1 MPAEGAR
8 TGGPPGRRGRLRG
21 IVAAYAGFQPDARRF
36 LLVTLVVGAAQSL
49 YWVDF
54 NLYLG
59 SLGLSNSFV
68 GVVAAVGSLA
78 AMLAAFPASA
88 VSDRVGRRP
97 VLLAG
102 VALTVVATAGLV
114 AVTEPAAIILLAAVL
129 AAGQQAFAVV
139 TVPYMTEH
147 STREHRAELF
157 AAQYATMTFTGV
169 GAAVLGAVVAAVA
182 SSLWGLH
189 SGDPGVY
196 RILLA
201 IMVAFGVVGFGV
213 LLTLRD
219 DRPRRP
225 RPRTAEQR
233 AGDAWGGEPIAMR
246 PDLAR
251 PRTLSRVG
259 IVVHDRGLFFKLLFP
274 GFLTALGAGQVIPFL
289 NVFVESK
296 FDLSLASLNLV
307 FAISALGTTLAI
319 LLQPILA
326 RRVGK
331 VGSVVLVQS
340 VSIPF
345 IAVLGFSP
353 ILWTVVV
360 ALAVRNS
367 LMNAG
372 SPMITA
378 FSQEQVRPD
387 ERATLAAAQNLLW
400 SLGWVIAGLWYG
412 VLQAALGFETGYTV
426 AFVTITVLYSV
437 ATGLYWLWFRDAERP
452 VTVQKRAVGGA
463 A

>member
-1 MPAEGAR
+1 MPAEGTR

-102 VALTVVATAGLV
+102 VALTVVATTGLV
-114 AVTEPAAIILLAAVL
+114 AVTEPVAIILLAAVL

-139 TVPYMTEH
+139 TVPYLTEH

-157 AAQYATMTFTGV
+157 AAQYATMTVTGV
-169 GAAVLGAVVAAVA
+169 GAAVLGAVVASVA
-182 SSLWGLH
+182 SNLWGLH

-219 DRPRRP
+219 DRPR
-225 RPRTAEQR
+225 PRTAEQR
-233 AGDAWGGEPIAMR
+233 AGDALGGEPIPMR
-246 PDLAR
+246 PDRAR

-289 NVFVESK
+289 NVFVQNK

-353 ILWTVVV
+353 ILWTVVI

-437 ATGLYWLWFRDAERP
+437 ATALYWLWFRDAERP
-452 VTVQKRAVGGA
+452 VTVEKRTVGGA

>member
-1 MPAEGAR
+1 MPVEEAR
-8 TGGPPGRRGRLRG
+8 AADGSGRRGRLRAA
-21 IVAAYAGFQPDARRF
+21 VAAYTAFQPDARRF

-54 NLYLG
+54 NLYLT
-59 SLGLSNSFV
+59 SLGLSNSFI
-68 GVVAAVGSLA
+68 GVVAAVGSAA
-78 AMLAAFPASA
+78 AMVAAFPASA
-88 VSDRVGRRP
+88 ASDRVGRRA

-114 AVTEPAAIILLAAVL
+114 AFTDAVAILVLAVIL
-129 AAGQQAFAVV
+129 AAGQQTFGVV
-139 TVPYMTEH
+139 TVPYLTEH
-147 STREHRAELF
+147 STRAHRAELF
-157 AAQYATMTFTGV
+157 AAQYATQTVTS
-169 GAAVLGAVVAAVA
+169 VAAAIIGATVA
-182 SSLWGLH
+182 ALASTLWGLG

-196 RILLA
+196 RILFVL
-201 IMVAFGVVGFGV
+201 MVAFGVVGFGV

-219 DRPRRP
+219 DRPARM

-233 AGDAWGGEPIAMR
+233 AGDAWGGEPISLRA
-246 PDLAR
+246 DLDH

-259 IVVHDRGLFFKLLFP
+259 IVVRDRGLFFKLLFP

-289 NVFVESK
+289 NVFVERK
-296 FDLSLASLNLV
+296 FDLSLSALNLV
-307 FAISALGTTLAI
+307 FAISAFGTTLAI

-353 ILWTVVV
+353 ILWTVVI

-372 SPMITA
+372 SPMIMA
-378 FSQEQVRPD
+378 FGQEQVRPD
-387 ERATLAAAQNLLW
+387 ERATLAAASSLLW

-412 VLQAALGFETGYTV
+412 FLQAALGFDAGYTV
-426 AFVTITVLYSV
+426 AFITITVLYSI
-437 ATGLYWLWFRDAERP
+437 ATALYWFWFRDAERP
-452 VTVQKRAVGGA
+452 ATVTRPAIGGPA
-463 A
+463 

>member
-1 MPAEGAR
+1 MTAGDA
-8 TGGPPGRRGRLRG
+8 TGGAAGRHGRLRG
-21 IVAAYAGFQPDARRF
+21 AVAAYASFEPDARRF
-36 LLVTLVVGAAQSL
+36 LVVTLVVGAAQSL

-59 SLGLSNSFV
+59 SLGLTNSFI

-88 VSDRVGRRP
+88 LSDRIGRRA

-102 VALTVVATAGLV
+102 VALTVVATTGLV
-114 AVTEPAAIILLAAVL
+114 AIPDPAAIIVLAAVL
-129 AAGQQAFAVV
+129 AAGQQAFAVA
-139 TVPYMTEH
+139 TVPYITEH

-169 GAAVLGAVVAAVA
+169 GAAMLGAVVAAIA
-182 SSLWGLH
+182 TSAWGLP
-189 SGDPGVY
+189 SGDPAVY
-196 RILLA
+196 RVLLA
-201 IMVAFGVVGFGV
+201 VMVAFGVVGFAI
-213 LLTLRD
+213 LLTLHD
-219 DRPRRP
+219 DRPPRR

-233 AGDAWGGEPIAMR
+233 IEDGWSGEPIALR
-246 PDLAR
+246 SDRVR

-259 IVVHDRGLFFKLLFP
+259 IVVHDRALFFKLLFP

-289 NVFVESK
+289 NVFIETK

-307 FAISALGTTLAI
+307 FAISAFGTTLAI
-319 LLQPILA
+319 LLQPVLA

-331 VGSVVLVQS
+331 VGSVVLVQA

-345 IAVLGFSP
+345 IVVLGFSP
-353 ILWTVVV
+353 LLWTVVL

-378 FSQEQVRPD
+378 FSQEQVRRD

-412 VLQAALGFETGYTV
+412 ALQAALGFSLGYTV
-426 AFVTITVLYSV
+426 AFVTIIALYSA
-437 ATGLYWLWFRDAERP
+437 ATALYWLWFRDAER
-452 VTVQKRAVGGA
+452 VAAEARRAVDRA

>member
-1 MPAEGAR
+1 MPAEGTR
-8 TGGPPGRRGRLRG
+8 TGGSPGRRGRLRG

-102 VALTVVATAGLV
+102 VALTVIATTGLV
-114 AVTEPAAIILLAAVL
+114 AVTEPVAIILLAAVL

-139 TVPYMTEH
+139 TVPYLTEH

-157 AAQYATMTFTGV
+157 AAQYATMTVTGV

-182 SSLWGLH
+182 SNLWGLH

-201 IMVAFGVVGFGV
+201 IMVAFGVVGFCV

-219 DRPRRP
+219 DRP

-233 AGDAWGGEPIAMR
+233 AGDALGGEPIPMR
-246 PDLAR
+246 PDRAR

-259 IVVHDRGLFFKLLFP
+259 IVVHDRELFFKLLFP

-289 NVFVESK
+289 NVFVQNK

-353 ILWTVVV
+353 ILWTVVI

-412 VLQAALGFETGYTV
+412 VLQGALGFETGYTV

-452 VTVQKRAVGGA
+452 VPVQKRTVGGA

>member
-1 MPAEGAR
+1 M
-8 TGGPPGRRGRLRG
+8 TVGGSGGGMAGRHGRLRG
-21 IVAAYAGFQPDARRF
+21 ALAAYASFEPDARRF
-36 LLVTLVVGAAQSL
+36 LVVTLVVGAAQSL

-59 SLGLSNSFV
+59 SLGLTNSFV

-78 AMLAAFPASA
+78 AMVVAFPASA
-88 VSDRVGRRP
+88 VSDRIGRRA
-97 VLLAG
+97 VLLVG
-102 VALTVVATAGLV
+102 VALTVVATTGLV
-114 AVTEPAAIILLAAVL
+114 AIPEPVAIIVLAAIL
-129 AAGQQAFAVV
+129 AAGQQTFAVV
-139 TVPYMTEH
+139 TVPYVTEH
-147 STREHRAELF
+147 STRDHRAELF

-169 GAAVLGAVVAAVA
+169 GAAMLGAVVAAIA
-182 SSLWGLH
+182 SSAWGLQ
-189 SGDPGVY
+189 SGDPAVY
-196 RILLA
+196 RVLLA
-201 IMVAFGVVGFGV
+201 IMVGFGVVGFAI
-213 LLTLRD
+213 LLTLHD
-219 DRPRRP
+219 DRPSRR

-233 AGDAWGGEPIAMR
+233 AGDGWSGEPIAQR
-246 PDLAR
+246 ADRAR

-259 IVVHDRGLFFKLLFP
+259 IVVHDRALFFKLLFP

-289 NVFVESK
+289 NVFVETK

-319 LLQPILA
+319 LLQPVLA

-345 IAVLGFSP
+345 IVVLGWSP
-353 ILWTVVV
+353 LLWTVVL

-412 VLQAALGFETGYTV
+412 VLQATLGFSLGYTV
-426 AFVTITVLYSV
+426 AFATIIALYSV
-437 ATGLYWLWFRDAERP
+437 ATALYWLWFRRAESVPAARR
-452 VTVQKRAVGGA
+452 TADGA

>member
-1 MPAEGAR
+1 MPGV
-8 TGGPPGRRGRLRG
+8 GPSDRRGGLRG
-21 IVAAYAGFQPDARRF
+21 ALAAYAAFQPDARRF

-49 YWVDF
+49 YWIDF
-54 NLYLG
+54 NLYLT
-59 SLGLSNSFV
+59 SLGLSNAFI
-68 GVVAAVGSLA
+68 GVATAAAALA
-78 AMLAAFPASA
+78 SMLMAFPASA
-88 VSDRVGRRP
+88 ASDRFGRRA
-97 VLLAG
+97 VLLGG

-114 AVTEPAAIILLAAVL
+114 VTSEAVSILVLAAVL
-129 AAGQQAFAVV
+129 AAGWQAFQVV
-139 TVPYMTEH
+139 TAPFMTEH
-147 STREHRAELF
+147 SAREHRAELF
-157 AAQYATMTFTGV
+157 AAQYATTTFTGV
-169 GAAVLGAVVAAVA
+169 GAAVLGAIVAATA
-182 SSLWGLH
+182 SAALGLH

-201 IMVAFGVVGFGV
+201 IMVALGMAGFGI
-213 LLTLRD
+213 LMTLRD
-219 DRPRRP
+219 DRPARR

-233 AGDAWGGEPIAMR
+233 PGDAWGGEPISLR
-246 PDLAR
+246 PDLVR

-259 IVVHDRGLFFKLLFP
+259 IVVHDRPLFFKLLFP

-289 NVFVESK
+289 NLFVERK

-319 LLQPILA
+319 LVQPILA

-331 VGSVVLVQS
+331 VGSVVVVQS

-345 IAVLGFSP
+345 IAILGFSP
-353 ILWTVVV
+353 ILWTVVL

-378 FSQEQVRPD
+378 FSQEAVRPD

-400 SLGWVIAGLWYG
+400 SLGWIIAGLWYSA
-412 VLQAALGFETGYTV
+412 LQAALGFDLGYTV
-426 AFVTITVLYSV
+426 AFITITTLYTI
-437 ATGLYWLWFRDAERP
+437 ATALWWFWFRHAERSVVVSP
-452 VTVQKRAVGGA
+452 TTVHPAV
-463 A
+463 

>member
-1 MPAEGAR
+1 MPE
-8 TGGPPGRRGRLRG
+8 PMPGVEPSDRRGGLRG
-21 IVAAYAGFQPDARRF
+21 ALAAYAAFQPDARRF
-36 LLVTLVVGAAQSL
+36 LLVTLVLGAAQSL

-54 NLYLG
+54 NLYLT
-59 SLGLSNSFV
+59 SLGLTNSFI

-88 VSDRVGRRP
+88 VSDRIGRKA

-102 VALTVVATAGLV
+102 TALTVVATTGLV
-114 AVTEPAAIILLAAVL
+114 AVTDAAAILVLAAVL
-129 AAGQQAFAVV
+129 AAGQQAFGVV

-147 STREHRAELF
+147 STREHRGELF
-157 AAQYATMTFTGV
+157 SAQYATMTFTGV
-169 GAAVLGAVVAAVA
+169 GAAILGAVVAATA
-182 SSLWGLH
+182 STVWGLH
-189 SGDPGVY
+189 AGDPGVY

-201 IMVAFGVVGFGV
+201 IMMAFGIVGFGI

-219 DRPRRP
+219 DRPARR

-233 AGDAWGGEPIAMR
+233 PGDAWGGEPISSR

-259 IVVHDRGLFFKLLFP
+259 VVVHDRTLFFRLLFP

-289 NVFVESK
+289 NLFVERR

-319 LLQPILA
+319 ILQPVLA

-331 VGSVVLVQS
+331 VGSVVVVQS

-345 IAVLGFSP
+345 IAILGFSP
-353 ILWTVVV
+353 VLWTVVL

-378 FSQEQVRPD
+378 FSQEQVLPD
-387 ERATLAAAQNLLW
+387 ERATLAAAQSLLW

-412 VLQAALGFETGYTV
+412 VLQAALGFDLGYTV
-426 AFVTITVLYSV
+426 AFITITTLYSI
-437 ATGLYWLWFRDAERP
+437 ATFLWWFWFRHAERP
-452 VTVQKRAVGGA
+452 VAIAPTTVRPA

>member
-1 MPAEGAR
+1 MAADSARPGDPPAR
-8 TGGPPGRRGRLRG
+8 QGRLWG
-21 IVAAYAGFQPDARRF
+21 AAAAYASFQPDARRF
-36 LLVTLVVGAAQSL
+36 LVVTLVVGAAQSL

-59 SLGLSNSFV
+59 SLGLTNSFI

-88 VSDRVGRRP
+88 ISDRVGRRA
-97 VLLAG
+97 VLLGG
-102 VALTVVATAGLV
+102 VALTVVATTGLV
-114 AVTEPAAIILLAAVL
+114 AVSAPTGIIVLAAVL

-139 TVPYMTEH
+139 TVPYLTEH
-147 STREHRAELF
+147 STREHRGELF

-169 GAAVLGAVVAAVA
+169 GAAVLGALVAALA
-182 SSLWGLH
+182 TSLWGLQ
-189 SGDPGVY
+189 SGDPSVY

-201 IMVAFGVVGFGV
+201 IMVGFGVVGFAV

-219 DRPRRP
+219 DRPRP
-225 RPRTAEQR
+225 RGPRTAEQR
-233 AGDAWGGEPIAMR
+233 SGDAWGGEPIAAR
-246 PDLAR
+246 PDRAR

-259 IVVHDRGLFFKLLFP
+259 IVVHDRALFFKLLFP

-289 NVFVESK
+289 NVFIEGK

-319 LLQPILA
+319 LLQPVLA

-331 VGSVVLVQS
+331 VGSVVVVQS

-345 IAVLGFSP
+345 ILVLGFSP
-353 ILWTVVV
+353 VLWTVVL

-378 FSQEQVRPD
+378 FSQEMVRRD

-400 SLGWVIAGLWYG
+400 SLGWIIAGLWYG
-412 VLQAALGFETGYTV
+412 ALQAALGFEAGYTV
-426 AFVTITVLYSV
+426 AFATITTLYTI
-437 ATGLYWLWFRDAERP
+437 ATALWWAWFRDAERRP
-452 VTVQKRAVGGA
+452 RAERRAGDA
-463 A
+463 AA

>member
-1 MPAEGAR
+1 MPAEEAR
-8 TGGPPGRRGRLRG
+8 AAEGSSRRGRLSG
-21 IVAAYAGFQPDARRF
+21 AIAAYASFQPDARRF
-36 LLVTLVVGAAQSL
+36 LVVTLVIGAAQSL

-59 SLGLSNSFV
+59 SLGLSNSFI

-88 VSDRVGRRP
+88 VSDRIGRRV

-102 VALTVVATAGLV
+102 VALTVVATTGLV
-114 AVTEPAAIILLAAVL
+114 AFPEPAAILVLAAVL
-129 AAGQQAFAVV
+129 AAGQQTFAVV
-139 TVPYMTEH
+139 TVPYITEH
-147 STREHRAELF
+147 SSREHRAELF

-169 GAAVLGAVVAAVA
+169 GAAILGAVVAATA
-182 SSLWGLH
+182 SSVWGLR

-196 RILLA
+196 RVLLA
-201 IMVAFGVVGFGV
+201 VMVAFGVVGFGI
-213 LLTLRD
+213 LLTLHD
-219 DRPRRP
+219 DRPARRRP
-225 RPRTAEQR
+225 RTPEQR
-233 AGDAWGGEPIAMR
+233 AGDAWGGEPIAQR
-246 PDLAR
+246 PDTVR

-259 IVVHDRGLFFKLLFP
+259 IVVHDRALFFRLLFP

-289 NVFVESK
+289 NVFVETK

-319 LLQPILA
+319 LLQPVLA

-345 IAVLGFSP
+345 ILVLGFSP
-353 ILWTVVV
+353 LLWTVVL

-412 VLQAALGFETGYTV
+412 VMQAALGFETGYTV
-426 AFVTITVLYSV
+426 AFVTIIVLYSV
-437 ATGLYWLWFRDAERP
+437 ATGLWWLWFRDAERP
-452 VTVQKRAVGGA
+452 ATVTRRTIGGA